1 MIKTFGPNNLTPSKL
16 CFGTM
21 QFGDGASAKDSEEM
35 YLKCR
40 ENEVNFFDTAYV
52 YTKGLSEKILGKLI
66 KEEREKLLIVTK
78 AGSQGGA
85 DPENL
90 RNQLEESLKRLDQDY
105 VDIFFI
111 HHWDDNTPLEE
122 SLNALKELKDE
133 KKFFHLG
140 VSNFAAWQ
148 IMKAQYISKINHFP
162 LIEFLQPMYNL
173 VKRQVEVE
181 ILPMAHSEN
190 LNVISYSPL
199 GGGLLTGKYDQDF
212 RETQKNE
219 IGRLD
224 HNEKYQKRYG
234 QNWMNKVVKDF
245 IKLSKELNYNPISL
259 AVAWVIYNQDILSPI
274 ISARNLKQL
283 IPSLDSMKISITKE
297 IYESINK
304 ITRTPPPATDRL
316 EDVES

>member
-1 MIKTFGPNNLTPSKL
+1 MKT
-16 CFGTM
+16 
-21 QFGDGASAKDSEEM
+21 
-35 YLKCR
+35 
-40 ENEVNFFDTAYV
+40 
-52 YTKGLSEKILGKLI
+52 
-66 KEEREKLLIVTK
+66 
-78 AGSQGGA
+78 
-85 DPENL
+85 
-90 RNQLEESLKRLDQDY
+90 
-105 VDIFFI
+105 
-111 HHWDDNTPLEE
+111 
-122 SLNALKELKDE
+122 
-133 KKFFHLG
+133 
-140 VSNFAAWQ
+140 
-148 IMKAQYISKINHFP
+148 QYISKINHFP

-283 IPSLDSMKISITKE
+283 LPSLDSMKISITKE

-316 EDVES
+316 EDVRG

>member
-1 MIKTFGPNNLTPSKL
+1 MNNFFGPNKLKNSSL

-21 QFGDGASAKDSEEM
+21 QFGEGANEKESQEM
-35 YLKCR
+35 YLACR
-40 ENEVNFFDTAYV
+40 EVGINFFDTAYV
-52 YTKGLSEKILGKLI
+52 YTGGKSEKLLGNFI
-66 KEEREKLLIVTK
+66 KNEREKLIIVTK
-78 AGSQGGA
+78 AGSKGGA
-85 DPENL
+85 EPENL
-90 RNQLEESLKRLDQDY
+90 SSQLNESLIRLKQDY

-122 SLNALKELKDE
+122 SLKALKKLKDE
-133 KKFFHLG
+133 NKFFHLG

-199 GGGLLTGKYDQDF
+199 GGGLLTGKYDQDHK
-212 RETQKNE
+212 RSQKNE

>member
-1 MIKTFGPNNLTPSKL
+1 MIN
-16 CFGTM
+16 
-21 QFGDGASAKDSEEM
+21 
-35 YLKCR
+35 
-40 ENEVNFFDTAYV
+40 
-52 YTKGLSEKILGKLI
+52 KILLPAASII
-66 KEEREKLLIVTK
+66 KFF
-78 AGSQGGA
+78 
-85 DPENL
+85 
-90 RNQLEESLKRLDQDY
+90 
-105 VDIFFI
+105 IFFI
-111 HHWDDNTPLEE
+111 LLSDSIALENDSKYYSGEAGTLSLMYHRFNENKYPSTNVRMEIFEKQIQIIKNKKYKFENPDDFQKNFEKP
-122 SLNALKELKDE
+122 KDE
-133 KKFFHLG
+133 KKIFHLG

>member
-85 DPENL
+85 DPDNL
-90 RNQLEESLKRLDQDY
+90 RSQLEESLKRLDQDY

-111 HHWDDNTPLEE
+111 HHWDEDTPLEE
-122 SLNALKELKDE
+122 SLKALKELKDE

-297 IYESINK
+297 IYKSINK

>member
-85 DPENL
+85 DPDNL
-90 RNQLEESLKRLDQDY
+90 RSQLEESLK
-105 VDIFFI
+105 
-111 HHWDDNTPLEE
+111 
-122 SLNALKELKDE
+122 ALKELKDE

-316 EDVES
+316 EDVVS